1 MALPEAIT
9 YDRAG
14 RVTEIEQ
21 ELKQVPGA
29 LFTVRNMLGVD
40 PDGGGVPDATETV
53 KGKAE
58 LATVAEAVAGVDT
71 TRIVTPA
78 GLAAALLAGG
88 ATPLAPKIFFGVF
101 ATEAAALTASNIL
114 VNTFGEIPV
123 ITRNT
128 NGKYDITFSG
138 PVLETNRTFVMGE
151 SYYDTASGQW
161 SSHARILSTSVVR
174 FITAALAGS
183 IGDVTLNNIPVGILV
198 WPA

>member
-78 GLAAALLAGG
+78 GLAAAIVAGG
-88 ATPLAPKIFFGVF
+88 ATPLAPKMFFGAF
-101 ATEAAALTASNIL
+101 ATGAGALTASNIL
-114 VNTFGEIPV
+114 ANTFGEVPV
-123 ITRNT
+123 ITKASA
-128 NGKYDITFSG
+128 GKYDITFSG
-138 PVLETNRTFVMGE
+138 PVLEANRTFVFGG
-151 SYYDTASGQW
+151 SHYDTASGQW
-161 SSHARILSTSVVR
+161 SSHVVLTSASVVR
-174 FITAALAGS
+174 FITAELAGS
-183 IGDVTLNNIPVGILV
+183 IGDFTLDNIPVGILV